1 MLACLTT
8 RERVLLGVVGLVVA
22 ATAALEYGGGSDVAV
37 FVVAALALA
46 GVAWVV
52 SFSTEAVGERFG
64 PALTGVLQSTLGNLP
79 ELFVVLFALS
89 AGELVV
95 AQYSI
100 LGSIFANALLVLG
113 LVILAGAR
121 AAGGVMRFGRKLP
134 NDTATLLLL
143 AVFIISLLGFS
154 DQAGDRASQ
163 HQVEISA
170 IGAVVLLAVYGV
182 WLFFYL
188 RDAEGGKPVTPRVP
202 LRLSVG
208 LLAVAGVAAAFVSDW
223 FVGSLG
229 PAIESLGISEEFTG
243 LVIVGIAG
251 NAVENVVGVVLAH
264 KGQSDLA
271 ISVVKNSVAQIA
283 VFLFPL
289 LVLLSLFLETRLTFV
304 LPTVYIAAL
313 FLMAISVWQTT
324 QDGEAAALRGARAR
338 RLLRDPRRAYLLRRV
353 RRPQPLSCA
362 PAPRACASIVED
374 LTQIGTY
381 RVLGGFDE
389 WLHRRGLPLDLD
401 CGGRH
406 RRAAEPNLE
415 TLERLAE
422 LFEAGE
428 AVPAREQVDMGERRL
443 HAAGERLVG
452 RILLQRVEPDDSVR
466 EAGEARHLRGE
477 EVWVADL
484 EPVGADQDECASA
497 SPPWPCSSR
506 NAFSDSPM
514 RVPPSQSTTSDA
526 ARARASSASGVAS
539 ERVTRVRRVPKQ
551 KASTRRP
558 NAARRARTSR
568 APVSRDP

>member
-22 ATAALEYGGGSDVAV
+22 ATAALEYGGGSDVAI

-170 IGAVVLLAVYGV
+170 IGAVVLLAVYGF

-188 RDAEGGKPVTPRVP
+188 RDAEGGEPVTPRVP

-229 PAIESLGISEEFTG
+229 SAIESLGISEEFTG

-264 KGQSDLA
+264 KGQNDLA

-324 QDGEAAALRGARAR
+324 QDGEAA
-338 RLLRDPRRAYLLRRV
+338 PF
-353 RRPQPLSCA
+353 
-362 PAPRACASIVED
+362 E
-374 LTQIGTY
+374 
-381 RVLGGFDE
+381 
-389 WLHRRGLPLDLD
+389 GL
-401 CGGRH
+401 
-406 RRAAEPNLE
+406 A
-415 TLERLAE
+415 
-422 LFEAGE
+422 
-428 AVPAREQVDMGERRL
+428 
-443 HAAGERLVG
+443 LVG
-452 RILLQRVEPDDSVR
+452 FYVILAVLTFYE
-466 EAGEARHLRGE
+466 
-477 EVWVADL
+477 
-484 EPVGADQDECASA
+484 
-497 SPPWPCSSR
+497 
-506 NAFSDSPM
+506 
-514 RVPPSQSTTSDA
+514 
-526 ARARASSASGVAS
+526 
-539 ERVTRVRRVPKQ
+539 
-551 KASTRRP
+551 
-558 NAARRARTSR
+558 
-568 APVSRDP
+568 

>member
-8 RERVLLGVVGLVVA
+8 RERVLLAVVGLVVA
-22 ATAALEYGGGSDVAV
+22 ATAALEYGGASDVAI
-37 FVVAALALA
+37 FLVAALALA

-100 LGSIFANALLVLG
+100 LGSLFANALLVLG
-113 LVILAGAR
+113 LVILAGSR
-121 AAGGVMRFGRKLP
+121 AAGGTMRFGRRLP

-143 AVFIISLLGFS
+143 AVFIISLLGLS

-188 RDAEGGKPVTPRVP
+188 RDAEGGEQVTPRVP

-264 KGQSDLA
+264 KGQNDLA

-324 QDGEAAALRGARAR
+324 QDGEAAAF
-338 RLLRDPRRAYLLRRV
+338 
-353 RRPQPLSCA
+353 
-362 PAPRACASIVED
+362 E
-374 LTQIGTY
+374 
-381 RVLGGFDE
+381 
-389 WLHRRGLPLDLD
+389 GL
-401 CGGRH
+401 
-406 RRAAEPNLE
+406 A
-415 TLERLAE
+415 
-422 LFEAGE
+422 
-428 AVPAREQVDMGERRL
+428 
-443 HAAGERLVG
+443 LVG
-452 RILLQRVEPDDSVR
+452 FYVILAVLTFYE
-466 EAGEARHLRGE
+466 
-477 EVWVADL
+477 
-484 EPVGADQDECASA
+484 
-497 SPPWPCSSR
+497 
-506 NAFSDSPM
+506 
-514 RVPPSQSTTSDA
+514 
-526 ARARASSASGVAS
+526 
-539 ERVTRVRRVPKQ
+539 
-551 KASTRRP
+551 
-558 NAARRARTSR
+558 
-568 APVSRDP
+568 